1 MPTSVHE
8 ANKMYEVIIKHIE
21 HEAAQKLVEELNNE
35 IGKPTNNMSLKVSLQ
50 MLFNLFH
57 PPIEDCA
64 ALHHDD

>member
-8 ANKMYEVIIKHIE
+8 ANKMYRIIIKHIE
-21 HEAAQKLVEELNNE
+21 LETAQNLVEELNDK
-35 IGKPTNNMSLKVSLQ
+35 IGKPAENKSLKVSLQ

-57 PPIEDCA
+57 PPQEDCA

>member
-8 ANKMYEVIIKHIE
+8 ANKMYRVIIKHIE
-21 HEAAQKLVEELNNE
+21 LETAQNLVEELNEE
-35 IGKPTNNMSLKVSLQ
+35 IGKPTDNMSLKVSLQ

-57 PPIEDCA
+57 PPTEDCA